1 MAWMMM
7 VAFGKGQKWT
17 DFVDTLEADFMELDK
32 RVVPRNEE
40 KDGLNLISG
49 F

>member
-1 MAWMMM
+1 MM

-17 DFVDTLEADFMELDK
+17 DFRDVLEVDFMELDK

-40 KDGLNLISG
+40 KDGLSFISG